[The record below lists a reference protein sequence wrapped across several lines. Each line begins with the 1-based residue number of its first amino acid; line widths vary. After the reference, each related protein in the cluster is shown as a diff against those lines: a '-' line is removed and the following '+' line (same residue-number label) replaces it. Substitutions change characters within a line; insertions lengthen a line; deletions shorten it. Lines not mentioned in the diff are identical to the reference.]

1 MRVRPFCGLL
11 TAVVLAGA
19 VGADEPASLEDVTV
33 LGRARNLVGEAISA
47 SEGTFGQ
54 PELANRPIL
63 RTGEVLELVP
73 GLIVTQ
79 HSGTGKSNQ
88 MFLRG
93 FNLDHGTDFATWVDG
108 MPVNNPASAHG
119 QGYTDLNFL
128 IPELISEVHY
138 RKGGYYAEVGD
149 FSSAGS
155 ADINTFRALS
165 GPLVKASLGEDGFR
179 RVLLGNTFH
188 AGPAHV
194 TGVVEAHAYDGPWTD
209 IDEDLERYNGLLKW
223 SAGGDWGELD
233 ATLMGYQA
241 SWNAAD
247 QVPQRAVTGG
257 LIDALGSLDDDVGGE
272 TSRWSLSARFR
283 RPDTR
288 RDASVFADVYAIR
301 YDLDLWSNFTYFL
314 DNPETGDEFQQ
325 SEQRL
330 VLGGQAGREWRGD
343 LFGVDTIHRV
353 AFQLRHDNIDDVGLY
368 HTAGRR
374 ILDTVREDDVTQYS
388 AGSYYEMI
396 SQWSDSLRSVLGLRY
411 DYYHFDVDSDLAA
424 NSGRASDGL
433 LSPKA
438 SLVWMIRP
446 DVEMYLSAGGGFHS
460 NDARGTT
467 ITVDPSTGEA
477 TDRVDPL
484 VRSRGAE
491 TGIRYS
497 WRNRLNSSLS
507 LWWLEL
513 DSELLYVGDA
523 GNTEASDKSRRRGI
537 EVANWYRP
545 LDWLTLDLDLAW
557 THSELVGNP
566 AGDDIPGAIPR
577 VASAGITLDSPQ
589 GLFGS
594 LRWRY
599 FGSRPLSEDGSVESG
614 SFSAFNLL
622 AGWQSRSWRVEL
634 AVLNLFDSRDHDI
647 DYYYASRLPGEPAEG
662 VEDVHFH
669 PIEPRTVRLS
679 ASWGF
684 GQERSGAHGY
694 GSP

>member
-1 MRVRPFCGLL
+1 MSMRLL
-11 TAVVLAGA
+11 GAALATVLAGA
-19 VGADEPASLEDVTV
+19 AGADEPADLEDLTV

-93 FNLDHGTDFATWVDG
+93 FNLDHGTDFATWIDG

-119 QGYTDLNFL
+119 QGYTDVNFL
-128 IPELISEVHY
+128 IPELIAEVHY

-155 ADINTFRALS
+155 ADISTFRTLS
-165 GPLVKASLGEDGFR
+165 RPLIKAGVGEDGFR
-179 RVLLGNTFH
+179 RVLAGNTFH
-188 AGPAHV
+188 AGGAHV
-194 TGVVEAHAYDGPWTD
+194 TGAFEAHVYDGPWTD
-209 IDEDLERYNGLLKW
+209 ISEDLERYNGLLRW
-223 SAGGDWGELD
+223 SAGGEWGELD
-233 ATLMGYQA
+233 ATLMGYEA
-241 SWNAAD
+241 SWNSAD
-247 QVPQRAVTGG
+247 QIPQRAVARG
-257 LIDALGSLDDDVGGE
+257 LIGPLGSLDDDVGGE
-272 TSRWSLSARFR
+272 TGRWSLSARFR
-283 RPDTR
+283 SAGADGN
-288 RDASVFADVYAIR
+288 AFVFADAYAIR

-314 DNPETGDEFQQ
+314 DNPDTGDEFQQ
-325 SEQRL
+325 SEERL
-330 VLGGQAGREWRGD
+330 ITGGQVGREWRGD
-343 LFGVDTIHRV
+343 VFGVETIHRAAV
-353 AFQLRHDNIDDVGLY
+353 QLRHDNIDDVGLY

-388 AGSYYEMI
+388 AGAYYELI
-396 SQWSDSLRSVLGLRY
+396 SRWDSSFRSVLGLRY
-411 DYYHFDVDSDLAA
+411 DYYHFDVDAELAA
-424 NSGRASDGL
+424 NSGRASDSL

-438 SLVWMIRP
+438 SLVWTP
-446 DVEMYLSAGGGFHS
+446 GTDLELYLSAGGGFHS

-467 ITVDPSTGEA
+467 ISVDPASGEPA
-477 TDRVDPL
+477 ASVDAL
-484 VRSRGAE
+484 VRSWGAE
-491 TGIRYS
+491 TGARYTWS
-497 WRNRLNSSLS
+497 ERLNSSLS

-523 GNTEASDKSRRRGI
+523 GNTEASDASRRWGV
-537 EVANWYRP
+537 ELANWYRP
-545 LDWLTLDLDLAW
+545 LDWLTLDLDLSW
-557 THSELVGNP
+557 THSELVDSP

-577 VASAGITLDSPQ
+577 VASAGITVDSRT

-599 FGSRPLSEDGSVESG
+599 FGPRPLTEDGSVESG

-622 AGWQSRSWRVEL
+622 AGWQADKWRVEL
-634 AVLNLFDSRDHDI
+634 AVLNLLDSEDHDI
-647 DYYYASRLPGEPAEG
+647 DYYYASRLPGEPPEG

-679 ASWGF
+679 FSWGF
-684 GQERSGAHGY
+684 GRGETAGGY
-694 GSP
+694 GAY